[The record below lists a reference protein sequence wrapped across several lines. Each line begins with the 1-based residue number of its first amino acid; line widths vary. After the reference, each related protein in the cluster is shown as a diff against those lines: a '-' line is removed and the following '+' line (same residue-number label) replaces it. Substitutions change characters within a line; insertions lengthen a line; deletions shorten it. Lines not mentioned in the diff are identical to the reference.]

1 MRTTITLTPEAEAIV
16 RRAMAE
22 RGLTFKEA
30 VNDAIVRSAADR
42 PRVDITWPTYRL
54 GLKFDGAKA
63 NHVLADVEDE
73 AIMDKLRQG
82 R

>member
-16 RRAMAE
+16 RRAMEE

-30 VNDAIVRSAADR
+30 VNDAIVRSASDR
-42 PRVDITWPTYRL
+42 PRVDISWPTYRL
-54 GLKFDGAKA
+54 GLNFDVDKA
-63 NHVLADVEDE
+63 SQVVAELEDE
-73 AIMDKLRQG
+73 DIMRKLAQG

>member
-22 RGLTFKEA
+22 RGLTFKQA

-54 GLKFDGAKA
+54 GLNFDVDKA
-63 NHVLADVEDE
+63 NAVLADLEDE
-73 AIMDKLRQG
+73 AILAKLAQG